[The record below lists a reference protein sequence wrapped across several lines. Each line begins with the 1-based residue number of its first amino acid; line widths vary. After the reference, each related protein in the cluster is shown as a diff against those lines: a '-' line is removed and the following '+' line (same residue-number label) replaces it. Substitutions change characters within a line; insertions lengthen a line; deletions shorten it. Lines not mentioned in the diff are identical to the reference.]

1 MISSYIVLLCETM
14 CIISIYSSRKLD
26 NLFRVDITK
35 NAIRVLYFVF
45 LHITLS
51 NVISNFILFILFNTF
66 ILQLHNTVRYTK
78 NPLSYNHRM
87 CVI

>member
-26 NLFRVDITK
+26 NLFRVVITK

-51 NVISNFILFILFNTF
+51 NVISNFILFNTF